1 MSALAIVAGSILVVL
16 YTGHRFS
23 EPSANRSSTTAVRYY
38 LAAAFYCLW
47 GLFVYATLII
57 ALAAAAPESARA
69 VLAELLKGANLGSL
83 SSLVPAEILA
93 ALLVTVLL
101 PKVPVVAGADSWV
114 REQIEYMASI
124 PYEVRRLAAELERSG
139 VRGSGVTYRMPAA
152 SQDRVRRRMQS
163 HELPPILTGTAG
175 QADLGS
181 TWAKLS
187 ALVLALADWRTDSR
201 LASVCH
207 TCAVAIDE
215 LVQAHED
222 LVPRVRRCLRTR
234 GLAPTVSG
242 STVVSP
248 EYSEEVERQVKT
260 LLGKVYRALA
270 AATLRFDLT
279 HRARTTRLAKFGFRF
294 DETLDSAPILVA
306 HRLTALYAAL
316 AFGILAVKILLA
328 RLGLAPWP
336 GYLFT
341 LALCAAVPLSY
352 VVAVLWA
359 IFLKRSWGGTTRPRG
374 EARPFIAY
382 LLSGLLAA
390 ASNMPIA
397 LSLAVLAHHV
407 QGESEGELKV
417 LDALAKSMVW
427 LLLSFTT
434 AATTAFLIDDQRRA
448 VARRWGGRW
457 SEGAVQGIVTAVIA
471 YLVGSILIE
480 TGLDSAERLRLPQ
493 LIPIAGAIGFTVGV
507 FVPTWYRKPA
517 RRQTRRASDGLR
529 RRRARRQPAAVAA
542 EPPTWPS
549 RATA

>member
-1 MSALAIVAGSILVVL
+1 
-16 YTGHRFS
+16 
-23 EPSANRSSTTAVRYY
+23 Y

-57 ALAAAAPESARA
+57 ALAAASPESARA
-69 VLAELLKGANLGSL
+69 VLGELLKSINLSSL

-124 PYEVRRLAAELERSG
+124 PYEVRRLAAELERSD

-152 SQDRVRRRMQS
+152 SVDRVRRRMQS
-163 HELPPILTGTAG
+163 HELPQLLTGTTG
-175 QADLGS
+175 QTDLGP

-207 TCAVAIDE
+207 TCAAAIDE

-222 LVPRVRRCLRTR
+222 LVPRVRRCLRT
-234 GLAPTVSG
+234 GTPAPTASG

-248 EYSEEVERQVKT
+248 EYAEEVERQVKT

-294 DETLDSAPILVA
+294 DETLDSVPILVA

-316 AFGILAVKILLA
+316 AFGFLAVKILLA
-328 RLGLAPWP
+328 RLGIATWP
-336 GYLFT
+336 GYRLT
-341 LALCAAVPLSY
+341 LALSAAIPLSY

-374 EARPFIAY
+374 EPRPFIAY

-390 ASNMPIA
+390 ASNLPIA

-407 QGESEGELKV
+407 RSDEELKV

-434 AATTAFLIDDQRRA
+434 AATTAFLIDDQPRA
-448 VARRWGGRW
+448 IARRWGGRW
-457 SEGAVQGIVTAVIA
+457 SEAAVQGIVTGTIA

-480 TGLDSAERLRLPQ
+480 TGLDTAERLRLPQ
-493 LIPIAGAIGFTVGV
+493 LIPIAGAIGFTVGF

-517 RRQTRRASDGLR
+517 RRQTRRASDGPR
-529 RRRARRQPAAVAA
+529 RRRARREPAMAVA
-542 EPPTWPS
+542 ERPTWPS